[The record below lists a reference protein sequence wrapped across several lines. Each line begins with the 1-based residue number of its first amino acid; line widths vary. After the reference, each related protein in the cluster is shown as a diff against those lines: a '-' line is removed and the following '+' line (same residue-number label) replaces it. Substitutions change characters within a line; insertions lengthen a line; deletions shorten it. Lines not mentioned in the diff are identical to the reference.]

1 MIYLIID
8 NKIRINVSNCNNN
21 QLTKIVND
29 LENNH
34 SIYIKRIVK

>member
-8 NKIRINVSNCNNN
+8 GKIRIDVSNCNNT
-21 QLTKIVND
+21 QLNYIVNE

-34 SIYIKRIVK
+34 SIYLKRIVL